1 MSSPISKPIAKGKRQ
16 PPILL
21 AAMLAIL
28 ATAPGPPAHAQTR
41 PNGNE
46 TSPNI
51 NYEGERVTGV
61 DLASRPGADVEYLRS
76 IVTQQAEQPYSN
88 AKVEQSIAALKSTGE
103 FSSVRVQ
110 VVPDNGGLRLT
121 FVLEPA
127 YYLGLVEFPGATPTF
142 TYSRLL
148 QAVTF
153 SDGSPFLKRQM
164 DNATGALQTF
174 FARNGFFAATV
185 TPRTE
190 VDNRRKLVHP
200 SFDVTLHRRAKVGS
214 IDFEGL
220 SEAQAEQQRA
230 ALRSFWARFKN
241 ARLKNGTTFTA
252 ARIQGAIDF
261 IRNNLAADNRLAEE
275 ISLKSVDYNPNS
287 NRANLLFHVKL
298 GPVVTVQVRGAHVFK
313 RTLKRLVPIYQENAY
328 DSDLVAEGRR
338 NLTSY
343 FQSKG
348 YFDVQVTPEVQEAPD
363 KVAVF
368 YAIRRGSKH
377 KVESV
382 SFESNREID
391 DAGLKAA
398 VVVRRK
404 RFLFSRGRYSETL
417 LRSSADKIVAMYH
430 VMGFPDVRVTTAVR
444 DFDPQV
450 DITFQ
455 ITEGTRT
462 VVRNFGLSGDNGL
475 DASQLPAHGFR
486 LAAGKPYS
494 PQLELEDRND
504 ILAYYLDRG
513 FLGAQLKAKVTS
525 LAADKY
531 QVDVLYQLQP
541 GPQTLVQDVIYLG
554 NVKTRESLISQTV
567 GLHPEMP
574 LSESKMLTAE
584 SDLYNLGIFDWTNV
598 GPRRAEGATTQ
609 LEDPSE
615 PVDAT
620 HETRTPEPR
629 KSEPQAEGDAGAS
642 DQNQLAE
649 SEAAEADPPPGQSI
663 SLSQNQAVGASQNQ
677 AEDVLVKV
685 HESQRNTIEYGAGF
699 EIVRRGGTAPGGTV
713 VVPGLPAIVLG
724 RNFTTSESTFVGPRG
739 SFSYTLRN
747 MRGRGETFTASILG
761 SRLDNRATLSYGVPR
776 LWGTSWSSLL
786 NATGER
792 NTQNP
797 IFTSTFGEGSLQIQR
812 AIDERRTETLI
823 LRYRLR
829 RTALSNLLIPDLV
842 LPEDQDIRLST
853 LSVSLLRDT
862 RDKPLDAHRGIYQTL
877 DFGITP
883 TALGASA
890 NFAKFLGQSA
900 YYRPI
905 TSHLTWAN
913 NVRFGLAKP
922 FFSSRV
928 PISEAFFSGG
938 SDTLRGFPINGAGP
952 QRPVAACGVATD
964 PSTCTTITV
973 PVGGYILFV
982 VNSEL
987 RFPIPLKE
995 GLGAVVFYDGGNV
1008 YSRINL
1014 SELARNY
1021 TSSVGMGLRYQTP
1034 VGPVRFDI
1042 GHLVNRINGIGSV
1055 QFFVTLGQAF

>member
-1 MSSPISKPIAKGKRQ
+1 MSSPRSKRIAKGKIR

-28 ATAPGPPAHAQTR
+28 ATAAGPMARAQTR
-41 PNGNE
+41 SNDNE

-76 IVTQQAEQPYSN
+76 LVAQQPEQPYSN
-88 AKVEQSIAALKSTGE
+88 AKVEQSIAALKGTGE
-103 FSSVRVQ
+103 FSSVKVQ

-127 YYLGLVEFPGATPTF
+127 YYLGLVQFPGATPTF
-142 TYSRLL
+142 SYSRLL
-148 QAVTF
+148 QAVSF

-164 DNATGALQTF
+164 DNATEALETF
-174 FARNGFFAATV
+174 FARNGFFSATV
-185 TPRTE
+185 KPRME
-190 VDNRRKLVHP
+190 VDNEHKLVHP
-200 SFDVTLHRRAKVGS
+200 TFDVTLHRRAKVGS

-220 SEAQAEQQRA
+220 SDAQAKQQRA
-230 ALRSFWARFKN
+230 ALRSFWARFKD
-241 ARLKNGTTFTA
+241 ARLKNGTAFTA
-252 ARIQGAIDF
+252 PRIQGAIDF
-261 IRNNLAADNRLAEE
+261 VRNDLAADNRLAEE
-275 ISLKSVDYNPNS
+275 ISLKSVDYNPDS

-363 KVAVF
+363 QVAVS

-382 SFESNREID
+382 SFEGNREID
-391 DAGLKAA
+391 DAALKAA

-417 LRSSADKIVAMYH
+417 LRSSVDKIVAMYH
-430 VMGFPDVRVTTAVR
+430 VMGFPDARVATAVR
-444 DFDPQV
+444 DFDPQI
-450 DITFQ
+450 DIDFQ
-455 ITEGTRT
+455 ITEGART
-462 VVRNFGLSGDNGL
+462 VVRNFGISGDSEL
-475 DASQLPAHGFR
+475 DASQLPTHGFR

-513 FLGAQLKAKVTS
+513 FLGAQLKSKVMP
-525 LAADKY
+525 LAADRY

-541 GPQTLVQDVIYLG
+541 GPQTRVQDVIYLG
-554 NVKTRESLISQTV
+554 NVKTRTSLISQTV

-598 GPRRAEGATTQ
+598 GPRRAESVTTQ
-609 LEDPSE
+609 REDPSE
-615 PVDAT
+615 PTDPT
-620 HETRTPEPR
+620 DEIRTPEPR
-629 KSEPQAEGDAGAS
+629 KSGPQAEGDAGVS
-642 DQNQLAE
+642 DENQLAE
-649 SEAAEADPPPGQSI
+649 SEAAD
-663 SLSQNQAVGASQNQ
+663 ASQNQ

-685 HESQRNTIEYGAGF
+685 HESQRNSIEYGAGF

-713 VVPGLPAIVLG
+713 LVPGLPAIVLG

-761 SRLDNRATLSYGVPR
+761 SRLDNRASLSYGVPR
-776 LWGTSWSSLL
+776 LWSTSWSSLL

-797 IFTSTFGEGSLQIQR
+797 IFTSTFWEGSFQVQHS
-812 AIDERRTETLI
+812 IDARRSESVI

-829 RTALSNLLIPDLV
+829 RTLLSDLLIPDLV

-853 LSVSLLRDT
+853 LSVSFLRDT

-877 DFGITP
+877 DFGVTP

-890 NFAKFLGQSA
+890 NFVKFLGQSA

-922 FFSSRV
+922 FVSSFV

-952 QRPVAACGVATD
+952 QRPVAACGVPSD

-973 PVGGYILFV
+973 PVGGNMLFV

-995 GLGAVVFYDGGNV
+995 NLGAAIFYDGGNV

-1042 GHLVNRINGIGSV
+1042 GHLVNRINGISSV
-1055 QFFVTLGQAF
+1055 QFFLTLGQAF

>member
-1 MSSPISKPIAKGKRQ
+1 MQ
-16 PPILL
+16 L
-21 AAMLAIL
+21 AAMLVIL
-28 ATAPGPPAHAQTR
+28 ATVAAPRARTQ
-41 PNGNE
+41 

-51 NYEGERVTGV
+51 NYEGERVTGI
-61 DLASRPGADVEYLRS
+61 DLASRPEADVEYLRS
-76 IVTQQAEQPYSN
+76 LVTQQPEQPFAN
-88 AKVEQSIAALKSTGE
+88 AKVEQSIAALKETGE
-103 FSSVRVQ
+103 FSSVGVQ
-110 VVPDNGGLRLT
+110 VVPDNGGVRLT

-127 YYLGLVEFPGATPTF
+127 YYLGLVRFPGATPTF

-174 FARNGFFAATV
+174 FARNGFFAAIV

-190 VDNRRKLVHP
+190 ADNERKLVHP
-200 SFDVTLHRRAKVGS
+200 TFDITLHRRAKVGS

-230 ALRSFWARFKN
+230 ALRSFWARFRN

-252 ARIQGAIDF
+252 PRIQGAIDF

-275 ISLKSVDYNPNS
+275 ISLKSAEYNPNS

-338 NLTSY
+338 NLSSY

-348 YFDVQVTPEVQEAPD
+348 YFDVQVTPEVQESPD
-363 KVAVF
+363 KVALF
-368 YAIRRGSKH
+368 YAIRRGAKH

-382 SFESNREID
+382 SFEGNREID
-391 DAGLKAA
+391 DAALRAA
-398 VVVRRK
+398 VTVRK
-404 RFLFSRGRYSETL
+404 KKFLFSRGRYSETL
-417 LRSSADKIVAMYH
+417 VRSSVDKIVAMYH

-450 DITFQ
+450 EVTFQ
-455 ITEGTRT
+455 IAEGSRT
-462 VVRNFGLSGDNGL
+462 VVRKFGISGDNGL
-475 DASQLPAHGFR
+475 DASQLPAHGLR

-494 PQLELEDRND
+494 PELELEDRND
-504 ILAYYLDRG
+504 ILAYYLDHG
-513 FLGAQLKAKVTS
+513 FLGAQLKSKVTP
-525 LAADKY
+525 LPADKY
-531 QVDVLYQLQP
+531 QVDVLYQIQP
-541 GPQTLVQDVIYLG
+541 GPRTLVQDVVYLG
-554 NVKTRESLISQTV
+554 NVKTKTSLISQTV
-567 GLHPEMP
+567 GLAPEAP

-598 GPRRAEGATTQ
+598 GPRRAESVTTQ
-609 LEDPSE
+609 LEEPSE
-615 PVDAT
+615 AASPVTREAHTVGDVRAT
-620 HETRTPEPR
+620 DLTREGRGPGLRQNGLRP
-629 KSEPQAEGDAGAS
+629 EGDTGLS
-642 DQNQLAE
+642 DENQLAD
-649 SEAAEADPPPGQSI
+649 SEPTPNQIQDQDPDADPQRDQP
-663 SLSQNQAVGASQNQ
+663 AEASQNR
-677 AEDVLVKV
+677 AEEVLVKV
-685 HESQRNTIEYGAGF
+685 HEAQRHSIEYGAGF
-699 EIVRRGGTAPGGTV
+699 EIIRRGGTAPGGTV

-724 RNFTTSESTFVGPRG
+724 RNFTTSESTFIGPRG
-739 SFSYTLRN
+739 SFSYTRRN
-747 MRGRGETFTASILG
+747 MRGRGETFTGAILG

-776 LWGTSWSSLL
+776 LWSTSWSSLL

-829 RTALSNLLIPDLV
+829 RTTLSNLLIPDLV
-842 LPEDQDIRLST
+842 LPQDQDIRLST
-853 LSVSLLRDT
+853 LSASFLRDT
-862 RDKPLDAHRGIYQTL
+862 RDKPLDAHRGAYQTL

-890 NFAKFLGQSA
+890 NFVKFLGQTA

-922 FFSSRV
+922 FLSSRV

-973 PVGGYILFV
+973 PVGGYMLFV

-987 RFPIPLKE
+987 RIPIPLKE
-995 GLGAVVFYDGGNV
+995 GLGAAVFYDGGNV

-1014 SELARNY
+1014 PELARNY
-1021 TSSVGMGLRYQTP
+1021 TNSVGIGLRYQTP

-1042 GHLVNRINGIGSV
+1042 GHLVNPINGISSL
-1055 QFFVTLGQAF
+1055 QYFLTLGQAF

>member
-1 MSSPISKPIAKGKRQ
+1 MSSPISKRIAKGQRR

-28 ATAPGPPAHAQTR
+28 ATAAGPLARAQTR
-41 PNGNE
+41 SNGNE
-46 TSPNI
+46 TSPNT

-76 IVTQQAEQPYSN
+76 LVAQQPEQPYSN
-88 AKVEQSIAALKSTGE
+88 AKVEQSIDALKGTGE

-127 YYLGLVEFPGATPTF
+127 YYLGLVQFPGATPTF

-148 QAVTF
+148 QAVAF
-153 SDGSPFLKRQM
+153 SDGAPFLKRQM
-164 DNATGALQTF
+164 ENATGALQTF

-185 TPRTE
+185 MPRTE
-190 VDNRRKLVHP
+190 VDNDHKLVHP
-200 SFDVTLHRRAKVGS
+200 TFDVTLRRRAKVGS

-220 SEAQAEQQRA
+220 SEAQAEQQRG

-252 ARIQGAIDF
+252 PRIQGAIDF
-261 IRNNLAADNRLAEE
+261 VRNDLAADNRLAKE

-298 GPVVTVQVRGAHVFK
+298 GPEVTVEVRGAHVFK

-338 NLTSY
+338 NLSSY

-382 SFESNREID
+382 SFQGNREIG
-391 DAGLKAA
+391 DAALKAA
-398 VVVRRK
+398 VVVRK
-404 RFLFSRGRYSETL
+404 QGLLFSRGRYSETL
-417 LRSSADKIVAMYH
+417 LRASVDKIVAMYH
-430 VMGFPDVRVTTAVR
+430 VMGFPDVRVTTTVR

-450 DITFQ
+450 DIAFQ

-462 VVRNFGLSGDNGL
+462 VVRNFGISGDNGL
-475 DASQLPAHGFR
+475 DMSQLPAHGFR

-513 FLGAQLKAKVTS
+513 FLGAQLKSKVTP

-554 NVKTRESLISQTV
+554 NVKTKTSLISQTV
-567 GLHPEMP
+567 GLHPETP

-598 GPRRAEGATTQ
+598 GPRRAGSVTTQ
-609 LEDPSE
+609 LEAPSE
-615 PVDAT
+615 PTDPT
-620 HETRTPEPR
+620 HEIGTPEPQ
-629 KSEPQAEGDAGAS
+629 KSGPQAEGDAGGS
-642 DQNQLAE
+642 DENQLAE
-649 SEAAEADPPPGQSI
+649 SEAADVDPPEGQSI
-663 SLSQNQAVGASQNQ
+663 PVSQNQAVGASPNQ
-677 AEDVLVKV
+677 VEDVLVKV
-685 HESQRNTIEYGAGF
+685 HESQRNSIEYGAGF

-713 VVPGLPAIVLG
+713 LVPGLPAIVLG

-739 SFSYTLRN
+739 SLSYTLRN
-747 MRGRGETFTASILG
+747 IRGRGETFAASILG

-776 LWGTSWSSLL
+776 LGSTSWSSLL

-792 NTQNP
+792 NTENP
-797 IFTSTFGEGSLQIQR
+797 IFTSTFWEGSFQVQHS
-812 AIDERRTETLI
+812 IDARHSESVI

-829 RTALSNLLIPDLV
+829 RTLLSDLLIPDLV
-842 LPEDQDIRLST
+842 LPEDQDVRLST
-853 LSVSLLRDT
+853 LSVTFLRDT
-862 RDKPLDAHRGIYQTL
+862 RDKPLDARRGIYQTVDL
-877 DFGITP
+877 GITP

-890 NFAKFLGQSA
+890 NFVKFLGQTA
-900 YYRPI
+900 YYRPV
-905 TSHLTWAN
+905 TPHLTWAN
-913 NVRFGLAKP
+913 NVRLGLAKP
-922 FFSSRV
+922 FLSSFV

-952 QRPVAACGVATD
+952 QRPVAACGIPSD

-973 PVGGYILFV
+973 PVGGNMLFV

-995 GLGAVVFYDGGNV
+995 GLGAAVFYDGGNV
-1008 YSRINL
+1008 YSTINL
-1014 SELARNY
+1014 SELVRNY
-1021 TSSVGMGLRYQTP
+1021 TSSVGAGLRYQTP

-1042 GHLVNRINGIGSV
+1042 GHLVNHINGINSV
-1055 QFFVTLGQAF
+1055 QFFLTLGQAF